1 MGRLILAVLLLGAT
15 TGCDLGGA
23 VTPTPAAPAA
33 SAAVIAVSGPAFACA
48 QTTGCATPATVG
60 SRIFTNGEA
69 RTDPG
74 STLNL
79 ESPTTAF
86 RLEEQA
92 TLQFKAVTDAVTQ
105 ITLAAGRLFV
115 RHNANGKDQIT
126 IQAGDVRV
134 DTLDLGSGMP
144 ATNITVVMSDTAV
157 YVGVPDGSSN
167 AQVTLA
173 NGQTMT
179 LQESFTL
186 TIPDSAQQFP
196 PPVLMDAVEQGRW
209 DHFSPQLQPT
219 PFVPGTSTPDQTR

>member
-1 MGRLILAVLLLGAT
+1 VNRLILAGALLLAT
-15 TGCDLGGA
+15 SGCDVGGGA
-23 VTPTPAAPAA
+23 ATPTPAAPAP
-33 SAAVIAVSGPAFACA
+33 SAAVIGLSGPAFACER
-48 QTTGCATPATVG
+48 TTGCATPAAPG
-60 SRIFTNGEA
+60 SRVFAGGEA

-74 STLNL
+74 GTANL
-79 ESPTTAF
+79 ETATTAF
-86 RLEEQA
+86 RLEEKA

-115 RHNANGKDQIT
+115 RHDSNGRDQIT

-134 DTLDLGSGMP
+134 DTIEAGAGQP
-144 ATNITVVMSDTAV
+144 ATNITLVMSDTAV

-167 AQVTLA
+167 ARVTLA

-196 PPVLMDAVEQGRW
+196 TPVLMDAVEQGRW

-219 PFVPGTSTPDQTR
+219 PFVPVTSTP